1 VKQTYRSK
9 TAFVLGWVWVAFA
22 LFNAYDLTAR
32 YNGKPS
38 LVAAAVLG
46 VITAAVYVIALRP
59 ATTMTEDGLT
69 ARNPL
74 RSTFLPWAAVKGTR
88 VSHSV
93 IVDYSG
99 DDGKGEVLRL
109 WTPMAT
115 ARERARARRRGAPK
129 PQRAGRFRTEPT
141 LTKSEQVAAE
151 LLAGKTHADWVGEQ
165 IAERAEAARRRDRPA
180 GPVRTVWAI
189 DSLVA
194 VALAVV
200 LIVVAVILE

>member
-1 VKQTYRSK
+1 
-9 TAFVLGWVWVAFA
+9 
-22 LFNAYDLTAR
+22 
-32 YNGKPS
+32 
-38 LVAAAVLG
+38 
-46 VITAAVYVIALRP
+46 
-59 ATTMTEDGLT
+59 MTEDGLT

-74 RSTFLPWAAVKGTR
+74 RSTFLPWAAVTGTR

-93 IVDYSG
+93 VVDY
-99 DDGKGEVLRL
+99 DDGSGGSVLRL

-129 PQRAGRFRTEPT
+129 PQRAGRFSTEPT

-165 IAERAEAARRRDRPA
+165 IAERAEAARRRDRPT
-180 GPVRTVWAI
+180 GPVRAVWAV

-200 LIVVAVILE
+200 LIVVAAIIG